1 MPGGSSAIW
10 HQVGQSVT
18 AGKNPALSACRFVS
32 LVTGDGNRPTAR
44 SDEFRR
50 CRMETETRWLD
61 GNAAG
66 GLLADV
72 FVGEI
77 TTAQATCAGCGR
89 VAAVGATTAY
99 ALEMGLVL
107 R

>member
-1 MPGGSSAIW
+1 MPDGSSVLW
-10 HQVGQSVT
+10 HQIGQSVT
-18 AGKNPALSACRFVS
+18 AGEKPSLSSWRFVS
-32 LVTGDGNRPTAR
+32 LVTGDGNRLTAR
-44 SDEFRR
+44 SDGFGRY
-50 CRMETETRWLD
+50 RMETESRRLD

-89 VAAVGATTAY
+89 VAAVGAATAY
-99 ALEMGLVL
+99 AL
-107 R
+107 